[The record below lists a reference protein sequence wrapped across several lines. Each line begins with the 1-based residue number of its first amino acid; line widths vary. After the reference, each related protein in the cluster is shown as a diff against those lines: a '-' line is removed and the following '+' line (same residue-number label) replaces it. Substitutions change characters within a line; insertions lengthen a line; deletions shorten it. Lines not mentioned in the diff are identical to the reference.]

1 VALARIGTV
10 VALQYILNRA
20 LNVSATECP
29 QWHCSVYLIGL
40 SVALYWHC
48 SMCLIGHSVALALS
62 GTVVAL
68 QYILN
73 RALSVSATKCLQWHC
88 RV

>member
-20 LNVSATECP
+20 LSVSATECP

-68 QYILN
+68 QYVLNRALPCILN
-73 RALSVSATKCLQWHC
+73 RALS
-88 RV
+88 